1 MNLAFRSI
9 HKSHL
14 LQFLAGLGPRKAKQ
28 VGDCI
33 CAGDRRPP
41 PALFA
46 PGLGLTRA
54 TSAPGPGL
62 APFLPGQAAHPK
74 RPFAFRTAA
83 TSLRSR
89 FGVAALA
96 SAAAEH
102 ARQRREGR
110 VAHPAR
116 RDDGRMGRQARVT
129 AAAFRAVRPFA
140 ARGRTRRHLYRRLA
154 LGAGYAGRVAHG
166 RIMNRTGSEFG
177 SLRNVRLDMVRLT
190 GIRTFADS
198 FGSSTKIRTRTSST
212 TRASTPSTTTRRSIL
227 RQTRSTSRT
236 MTTSTLAPKSWSLAT
251 ASS

>member
-33 CAGDRRPP
+33 CAGDRGPP

-83 TSLRSR
+83 T
-89 FGVAALA
+89 FAALA
-96 SAAAEH
+96 TDRRCR
-102 ARQRREGR
+102 AR
-110 VAHPAR
+110 
-116 RDDGRMGRQARVT
+116 
-129 AAAFRAVRPFA
+129 
-140 ARGRTRRHLYRRLA
+140 L
-154 LGAGYAGRVAHG
+154 
-166 RIMNRTGSEFG
+166 SCC
-177 SLRNVRLDMVRLT
+177 
-190 GIRTFADS
+190 
-198 FGSSTKIRTRTSST
+198 
-212 TRASTPSTTTRRSIL
+212 
-227 RQTRSTSRT
+227 
-236 MTTSTLAPKSWSLAT
+236 
-251 ASS
+251 